1 VTIDDRVDRERA
13 RALMMAA
20 MDGETSPAERRELDR
35 LLENAPELQAE
46 WRRLARVK
54 EVTTGMTL
62 QQLPEEAWDG
72 YWTSVYRR
80 TERGIAWILISA
92 GAIVLGAYAMWHA
105 IGAFLADREMPLFIR
120 LAIVAIAVGSTIL
133 IVSVIREKV
142 FAHRRDPYQKEIIR

>member
-1 VTIDDRVDRERA
+1 MTNDERVHRERA

-20 MDGETSPAERRELDR
+20 MDGEISPGDRRELDH
-35 LLENAPELQAE
+35 LLEGAPDLQAE

-80 TERGIAWILISA
+80 TERGLAWVLISA
-92 GAIVLGAYAMWHA
+92 GAIVLSAYALWHA
-105 IGAFLADREMPLFIR
+105 IGAFFADTETPLFIR
-120 LAIVAIAVGSTIL
+120 LAVVAIAVGGAIL
-133 IVSVIREKV
+133 ILSVIREKV
-142 FAHRRDPYQKEIIR
+142 FVHRRDPYQKEIIR